1 MIDKLKHEISN
12 KLDIAENNLFNNNV
26 TLSEILTIS
35 DKVTNSIDILEVI
48 AGTIAENNLD
58 DQLELPVFTLDS
70 KIDDLIDQ
78 IRNQLTN

>member
-12 KLDIAENNLFNNNV
+12 KLDISENNLFNNNV

-70 KIDDLIDQ
+70 KIDDL
-78 IRNQLTN
+78 